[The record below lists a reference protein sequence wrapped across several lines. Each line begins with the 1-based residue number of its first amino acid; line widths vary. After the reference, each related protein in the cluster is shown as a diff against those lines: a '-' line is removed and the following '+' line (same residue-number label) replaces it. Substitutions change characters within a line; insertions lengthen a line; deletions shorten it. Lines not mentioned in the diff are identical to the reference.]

1 VAVPVDIHFQKA
13 TSVYGKMGS
22 DGFDICLS
30 KYVKAH
36 LTVSVIIPTYNR
48 KESLLRTLWSLSGQ
62 TLSTNFYEVIVVD
75 DGSADATTEIAT
87 QQFPFALRFL
97 SQVNSGATIAR
108 NHGALESRGDVLVFI
123 DDDVTVSPGTLEALS
138 TPCFRH
144 HQLLVMAT
152 LIPRCNRITSVFT
165 QLAMNT
171 ERKTGALTEYEQM
184 HFAECNTQ
192 LLAVRRQ
199 DFFELG
205 MLKDPTGGQ
214 GWPNWDDVEF
224 GYRAYLK
231 GYPLLRSTSAIGEH
245 WDYSLADAKTS
256 CRRWQRAAQSA
267 VQLFKM
273 HPGLESHIPM
283 FRDKTPV
290 DWRGDHPLLIA
301 RKMARSMASA
311 SYVLMG
317 LEKTAHLLEQRRP
330 SALMLRPLYRWII
343 GGYIFRGYREGLHRY
358 SQSAT

>member
-1 VAVPVDIHFQKA
+1 
-13 TSVYGKMGS
+13 MGS
-22 DGFDICLS
+22 DGFNICLS
-30 KYVKAH
+30 KYVKSH

-48 KESLLRTLWSLSGQ
+48 KASLLRTLWSLSGQ
-62 TLSTNFYEVIVVD
+62 TLSTDFYEVIVVD

-97 SQVNSGATIAR
+97 SQTNSGATIAR
-108 NHGALESRGDVLVFI
+108 NYGALESRGDVLVFI
-123 DDDVTVSPGTLEALS
+123 DDDVTISPGTLESLS
-138 TPCFRH
+138 TPCLRH
-144 HQLLVMAT
+144 QQLLVMGT

-165 QLAMNT
+165 QLAMDT
-171 ERKTGALTEYEQM
+171 EKQIGALTGYGQV

-231 GYPLLRSTSAIGEH
+231 GYPLLRSASAIGEH
-245 WDYSLADAKTS
+245 WDYALSDAMTS
-256 CRRWQRAAQSA
+256 CRRWQRAAESA
-267 VQLFKM
+267 VQLFKT
-273 HPGLESHIPM
+273 HPGLEPHIPM
-283 FRDKTPV
+283 FRDKVPI

-301 RKMARSMASA
+301 RKIARSIAS
-311 SYVLMG
+311 SSLVLRG
-317 LEKTAHLLEQRRP
+317 LQKSTTLLEQWQGSTWLLRR
-330 SALMLRPLYRWII
+330 LYRWMI
-343 GGYIFRGYREGLHRY
+343 GGYIFRGYQEGLRRY
-358 SQSAT
+358 GRAVT